1 MHTTNLDLSLTE
13 ITKIEGT
20 ATLDLKIRE
29 GTVTECNFGITEMKR
44 FFTTAISGKPILAVP
59 QLVARIC
66 GTCSN
71 AHLLC
76 SIKSIEN
83 GLGLIPSPQTML
95 LRKLL
100 NFGLIIRDHGLH
112 LYVFVLPD
120 LFNRDSILAFDE
132 NNPVEHELLHDCF
145 DVKEV
150 GNKLGIITGGRSV
163 HAPFAT
169 LGGFIKIPTK
179 EELQAL
185 IPELKTIRPRVLHLI
200 DVFWKCQFKQ
210 DINVKFLSLTDKNY
224 SFLDGVVKTSDGETV
239 SEEQFGERLKRRTIP
254 YSQATGYFFGEALH
268 MVGALARINLNQE
281 SLHPKTKQDAQ
292 KALAVFPS
300 QNIYHNNLAQAIEML
315 HAVDSSIDLINE
327 YQAEPE
333 KPQSVI
339 LASGA
344 RPGSVP
350 DSDSGPAR
358 MTNEISKTGIGLIEA
373 PRGTLFHKME
383 ITSDGKIKQGKIIV
397 PTGQN
402 QIGIEHAIREYVTN
416 NIDQPKEILSHEI
429 EKLIRAYDPC
439 MSCATHFLKVRWK

>member
-145 DVKEV
+145 NVKEV

-210 DINVKFLSLTDKNY
+210 DINVKFLALTDKNY
-224 SFLDGVVKTSDGETV
+224 SFLDGVVKTSDGEIV
-239 SEEQFGERLKRRTIP
+239 SQEQFGERLKRRIIP

-281 SLHPKTKQDAQ
+281 SLHPKTKQAAE

-333 KPQSVI
+333 KPQA
-339 LASGA
+339 L
-344 RPGSVP
+344 RHPGGGQNGLP
-350 DSDSGPAR
+350 RGGEN
-358 MTNEISKTGIGLIEA
+358 TTGIGLIEA